1 MSLTSAQIQDLAAYK
16 DIVQFITGIL
26 DKESLISASTRQ
38 LDADNIDDMN
48 TTISNALDAVNAILV
63 PAP

>member
-16 DIVQFITGIL
+16 DIVQFITVIL